1 MKKFDQINVIPF
13 IDIMLVL
20 LAIILMTATFI
31 SQGKI
36 EVNIP
41 KSNSDIK
48 LQAEDLAKLLTITKE
63 GKFYQDDKLMTLDEL
78 DKSLATWDKDKKITL
93 KVDAGTAFQQFVQ
106 VTDIFAKYD
115 LKKVSIITL
124 KNDEG

>member
-31 SQGKI
+31 TQGKI

-41 KSNSDIK
+41 SSSSEIK
-48 LQAEDLAKLLTITKE
+48 LRTDDLAKLFTITKE
-63 GKFYQDDKLMTLDEL
+63 GKFYQDDKLITLTEL
-78 DKSLATWDKDKKITL
+78 DRDLAAWDKDKKITL
-93 KVDAGTAFQQFVQ
+93 KVDAGTAFQQFIK
-106 VTDIFAKYD
+106 VTDLFAKYE

>member
-78 DKSLATWDKDKKITL
+78 DKSLAAWDKDKKITL